1 VGTSLERKQTVPII
15 EGFDP
20 YRIVKHSLK
29 RGGEFAELYMEE
41 TINTQPTLSMPET
54 VVGGEVRG

>member
-1 VGTSLERKQTVPII
+1 VGTSLERKQTVPFI
-15 EGFDP
+15 EEFDP
-20 YRIVKHSLK
+20 NRIVKRSLK

-54 VVGGEVRG
+54 VVGGEVKR

>member
-1 VGTSLERKQTVPII
+1 MEAVSII

-20 YRIVKHSLK
+20 YRIVKRSLK

-41 TINTQPTLSMPET
+41 TVNTQPTLSMPET
-54 VVGGEVRG
+54 VVGGEVKG

>member
-1 VGTSLERKQTVPII
+1 VGTSLERTRTVSII

-29 RGGEFAELYMEE
+29 RGGEFAELSMEE
-41 TINTQPTLSMPET
+41 TVNTQPTLRMPET
-54 VVGGEVRG
+54 VVGGEVKG